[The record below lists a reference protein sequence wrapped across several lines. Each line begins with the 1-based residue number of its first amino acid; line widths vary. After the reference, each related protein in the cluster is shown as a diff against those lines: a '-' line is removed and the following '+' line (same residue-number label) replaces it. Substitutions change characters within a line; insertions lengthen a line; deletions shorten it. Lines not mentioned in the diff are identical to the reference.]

1 MKKNYSDYY
10 FEAENIFDTKHSD
23 LYKMLSRVEIERIN
37 SGLLKLNKNENPSV
51 NENNALEAFTG
62 NNEDFFKFINNNK
75 DFFKFINNN
84 KDLVEFISKYFVA
97 LVKLSKDYT
106 TEKVNK
112 QHY

>member
-10 FEAENIFDTKHSD
+10 FEAENIFDTKPSD

-37 SGLLKLNKNENPSV
+37 SGLLKLNKNKDPSV

-62 NNEDFFKFINNNK
+62 NNE